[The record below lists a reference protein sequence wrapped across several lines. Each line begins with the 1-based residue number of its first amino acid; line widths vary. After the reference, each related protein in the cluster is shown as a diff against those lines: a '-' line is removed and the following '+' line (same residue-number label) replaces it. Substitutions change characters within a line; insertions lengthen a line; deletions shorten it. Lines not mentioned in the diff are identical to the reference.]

1 MQVNSE
7 LLCRASE
14 KIYELLTISEVA
26 EGSTVS
32 PIYVEHDGLPPV
44 PCRLFVLGRDGSR
57 VKAVA
62 VYPDLPVASAFYT
75 LAELHPDGSVAG
87 THDVSVVFKS
97 AKWRSRLNYRTNAE
111 GCAAIRCI
119 DERIPER
126 GDITH
131 EVLTVISTPTHILL
145 RMSVTYPNHGTG
157 SDMRFACI
165 NRNLEIVST
174 DFVQL
179 GLTTYPSPVEGA
191 PANTKVTFSVKV
203 PYNQGDLY
211 IATYSTASPSFYHTW
226 LFTQA
231 DCDAKREYMDR
242 FIHHHADFDPYYP
255 EWLAT
260 HRASEYELDLQRAHP
275 LRGGVTFSIIVPLF
289 RTPIELFWD
298 MADSVINQ
306 TYGNWELI
314 LVNASPESQEL
325 ASEVE
330 RYCSKDRRIR
340 SLMLPKN
347 RGISENTN
355 AGIAIA
361 EGDYVSFFDHD
372 DLLEPNALYEYAKA
386 IKADPSIDLLYCD
399 EDKLL
404 PEGVYS
410 QPFFKPDF
418 SIDMLRNN
426 NYICHMLTVRR
437 ALLEQI
443 EPNTSEF
450 DGAQDHNLT
459 LEIAERTRNIH
470 HVPKVLY
477 HWRVTPTSASSG
489 TDSKPYA
496 IESGIRAVSRHLER
510 QGLRATVSEGAY
522 PFTYNVVYE
531 VPEPHPLVSVIIP
544 TKDNASVLRR
554 CLDSIFEKSTYDN
567 YEIVLVDN
575 GSAEAETGALYH
587 ELEETRGNRVRVV
600 SKPGAFNFSELVN
613 AGVSAG
619 RGDYLLLLNNDTEV
633 ITENWIEVMLGLCA
647 RDDVGAVGVKLLY
660 PDGTVQ
666 HAGVNA
672 TGEPGHFFAHTP
684 DGSHSYFWFLDTP
697 RNLSAVTAAC
707 MMTKRSSFDAAGGF
721 DESLAVTYNDIDYCF
736 KLRERDLLVV
746 YTPLVKL
753 YHFESLSRGFDED
766 PLSRARYIREKSL
779 LMARWSERFARPDPY
794 YTPNLRPGL
803 PWSSYYVF

>member
-1 MQVNSE
+1 MRVKSE

-14 KIYELLTISEVA
+14 KIYELLAISGVA
-26 EGSTVS
+26 EGNTVS
-32 PIYVEHDGLPPV
+32 PVYAEHDGLPSV
-44 PCRLFVLGRDGSR
+44 PCHLFVQSRDDSLI
-57 VKAVA
+57 KAVA
-62 VYPDLPVASAFYT
+62 VYPDLPVESASYT
-75 LAELHPDGSVAG
+75 LAELRPDGSVADSY
-87 THDVSVVFKS
+87 TADVVFRS

-119 DERIPER
+119 DEGAPER
-126 GDITH
+126 GDFSL
-131 EVLTVISTPTHILL
+131 EVIAVISTPTHIML
-145 RMSVTYPNHGTG
+145 RMSVTYPELGAG
-157 SDMRFACI
+157 PDMRFACV
-165 NRNLEIVST
+165 NKSLQTVSS

-179 GLTTYPSPVEGA
+179 GYTTYPSPVEGA
-191 PANTKVTFSVKV
+191 PASAKTTFSVKI

-211 IATYSTASPSFYHTW
+211 VVAHSAALPSLYHSW

-231 DCDAKREYMDR
+231 ECDARREHMDR
-242 FIHHHADFDPYYP
+242 YIHHQADFDPYYP
-255 EWLAT
+255 EWLGI

-275 LRGGVTFSIIVPLF
+275 LADGARFSIIVPLF
-289 RTPIELFWD
+289 KTPIELFWD
-298 MADSVINQ
+298 MASSVLNQ
-306 TYGNWELI
+306 TYGNWELV
-314 LVNASPESQEL
+314 LVNASPESREL
-325 ASEVE
+325 AREVE
-330 RYCSKDRRIR
+330 RCCSKDSRVKT
-340 SLMLPKN
+340 LTLPEN

-355 AGIAIA
+355 AGIAVA
-361 EGDYVSFFDHD
+361 EGDYVCFFDHD

-386 IKADPSIDLLYCD
+386 IKKDPSIDLLYCD

-437 ALLEQI
+437 TLLEQI

-459 LEIAERTRNIH
+459 LEVAERTRNIH

-477 HWRVTPTSASSG
+477 HWRVTPASASSG

-496 IESGIRAVSRHLER
+496 VKSGIRAVSRHLER
-510 QGLRATVSEGAY
+510 IGLKATVSEGDF
-522 PFTYNVVYE
+522 PFTYKVVYD
-531 VPEPHPLVSVIIP
+531 VPEPHPLVSVIVP

-575 GSAEAETGALYH
+575 GSTDAETSALYR
-587 ELEETRGNRVRVV
+587 ELEATRGNQVRVV
-600 SKPGAFNFSELVN
+600 DRPEAFNFSRLVN
-613 AGVSAG
+613 AGASAS

-633 ITENWIEVMLGLCA
+633 ITEDWIEVMLGLCT
-647 RDDVGAVGVKLLY
+647 RSDVGAVGVKLLY

-666 HAGVNA
+666 HAGVN
-672 TGEPGHFFAHTP
+672 TSGEPGHFFAHTP

-707 MMTKRSSFDAAGGF
+707 MMTKRSSFDLVGGF
-721 DESLAVTYNDIDYCF
+721 DESLAVAYNDVDYCF
-736 KLRERDLLVV
+736 KLREKDLLVV

-753 YHFESLSRGFDED
+753 YHYESLSRGFDED
-766 PLSRARYIREKSL
+766 PKSRARFIKEKSL

-794 YTPNLRPGL
+794 YTPNLRARL
-803 PWSSYYVF
+803 PDSCYYVF